1 MELFAAVDVMGGRA
15 VRLVRGELGAPRSF
29 GDPLDVARRFLA
41 AGAPWLHVVDLDA
54 ARTGAPVNRTVVL
67 SLAEEAHRAG
77 ARVEVGGGVRRG
89 RDVDE
94 LLAAGVDR
102 VVLGTVAIEEPDA
115 AARHASRHP
124 GKVAVGLDYRR
135 AARGGGLELALRGWT
150 QRADADPAQL
160 LGDWAGVPFAAVVV
174 TAIDRDGTRQG
185 PDTDG
190 LSWVLDATALPVVA
204 SGGVGSAADL
214 SALAGL
220 RSGSGRSLAGAVVGR
235 ALVDGSIEVEEAVA
249 ACAASG

>member
-1 MELFAAVDVMGGRA
+1 MELFAAVDVMDGGA
-15 VRLVRGELGAPRSF
+15 VRLVKGELDAPQGF

-54 ARTGAPVNRTVVL
+54 ARTGTPVNRAVVL
-67 SLAEEAHRAG
+67 SLAAEARRAG
-77 ARVEVGGGVRRG
+77 ARVEVGGGVRDG

-102 VVLGTVAIEEPDA
+102 VVLGTVAIEEPGA

-135 AARGGGLELALRGWT
+135 TPGGGLELALRGWT
-150 QRADADPAQL
+150 QRARAGPAQL
-160 LGDWAGVPFAAVVV
+160 LAGLAGVPLAAVVV

-185 PDTDG
+185 PDIEG
-190 LSWVLDATALPVVA
+190 LSSMLDATALPVVA
-204 SGGVGSAADL
+204 SGGVGSADDL
-214 SALAGL
+214 SALARL
-220 RSGSGRSLAGAVVGR
+220 RSAAGRSLAGAVVGR